1 MISAAP
7 IHDRHPEVP
16 ASSRA
21 SKDERPLSLPLA
33 PRAAI
38 SGPPPFEA
46 RPKGLA
52 PQGDGG
58 SELLSAAV
66 GMRRREFIT
75 LLGGAAAV
83 WPQALLAQRMDR
95 VRRIGILANEPWPPL
110 DGLRDGLRGLGY
122 IDGQNLNLLYRYAEG
137 EAERFAPL
145 VAELVQL
152 PVDVIVTW
160 GTPPSLAAKA
170 ATRAIPI
177 IMTSG
182 DPIAVGLVPGLAY
195 PGGNVTGLSTLA
207 AELEGKRLELMREL
221 LPRFSRVA
229 VLSNPT
235 NPYCAVA
242 VESARRGAMALGVQL
257 DVVNVAGEREL
268 DGAFLTLNRMQPDAI
283 LVVADP
289 FLASQQARIA
299 AFLVKSRLPSIYTYR
314 EQVVAGGL
322 ISYATNY
329 HELFRRV
336 AVLTDR
342 ILKGA
347 KPGDLPVEQPTK
359 FELVINLK
367 TAKAIGLEIPPMLLA
382 RADEVIE

>member
-1 MISAAP
+1 ML
-7 IHDRHPEVP
+7 DV
-16 ASSRA
+16 
-21 SKDERPLSLPLA
+21 
-33 PRAAI
+33 
-38 SGPPPFEA
+38 
-46 RPKGLA
+46 
-52 PQGDGG
+52 
-58 SELLSAAV
+58 
-66 GMRRREFIT
+66 RRREFIT
-75 LLGGAAAV
+75 MLGSAAAA
-83 WPQALLAQRMDR
+83 WPMAVFAQRIDK
-95 VRRIGILANEPWPPL
+95 VRRIGIIANEPWPPL

-122 IDGQNLNLLYRYAEG
+122 IDGKNIDLLYRYAEG
-137 EAERFAPL
+137 QAERYAAL
-145 VAELVQL
+145 AAELVSL
-152 PVDVIVTW
+152 PVDVIITW

-170 ATRAIPI
+170 ATDVIPI

-195 PGGNVTGLSTLA
+195 PGGNVTGLSSLA
-207 AELEGKRLELMREL
+207 AELEGKRLELMSEL
-221 LPRFSRVA
+221 LPGLSHVA

-242 VESARRGAMALGVQL
+242 VESARQAATALHVRL
-257 DVVNVAGEREL
+257 DIVNVEGEREL
-268 DGAFLTLNRMQPDAI
+268 GGALLALHRMQPNAL

-299 AFLVKSRLPSIYTYR
+299 AVLVESRLPSIYTYR

-329 HELFRRV
+329 YELFRRA
-336 AVLTDR
+336 AVLTDK

-367 TAKAIGLEIPPMLLA
+367 TAKAIGLKISPMLVA

>member
-1 MISAAP
+1 MKIS
-7 IHDRHPEVP
+7 
-16 ASSRA
+16 
-21 SKDERPLSLPLA
+21 L
-33 PRAAI
+33 
-38 SGPPPFEA
+38 
-46 RPKGLA
+46 KGI
-52 PQGDGG
+52 
-58 SELLSAAV
+58 
-66 GMRRREFIT
+66 GMKRRELIA
-75 LLGGAAAV
+75 LLGGAAAA
-83 WPQALLAQRMDR
+83 WPMAVFAQRMDK

-122 IDGQNLNLLYRYAEG
+122 IDGQNIDLLYRYAEG
-137 EAERFAPL
+137 QAERYVAL
-145 VAELVQL
+145 AAELVSL

-170 ATRAIPI
+170 ATGVIPI

-195 PGGNVTGLSTLA
+195 PGGNVTGLSSLA
-207 AELEGKRLELMREL
+207 AELEGKRLELMSEL
-221 LPRFSRVA
+221 LPGFSQVA

-235 NPYCAVA
+235 NPYCTVA
-242 VESARRGAMALGVQL
+242 VESARQASMALHVRL

-268 DGAFLTLNRMQPDAI
+268 DGALLTLHRMQPNAL

-299 AFLVKSRLPSIYTYR
+299 AFLVESRLPSIYTYR

-329 HELFRRV
+329 YELFRRA
-336 AVLTDR
+336 AVLTDK

-367 TAKAIGLEIPPMLLA
+367 TAKAIGLEISPMLVA

>member
-1 MISAAP
+1 MK
-7 IHDRHPEVP
+7 R
-16 ASSRA
+16 R
-21 SKDERPLSLPLA
+21 
-33 PRAAI
+33 
-38 SGPPPFEA
+38 
-46 RPKGLA
+46 
-52 PQGDGG
+52 
-58 SELLSAAV
+58 ELL
-66 GMRRREFIT
+66 T
-75 LLGGAAAV
+75 LLGGTAA
-83 WPQALLAQRMDR
+83 WPQVLFAQRMDK
-95 VRRIGILANEPWPPL
+95 VRRVGVLANEPWPPL

-182 DPIAVGLVPGLAY
+182 DPGLAY

-257 DVVNVAGEREL
+257 DVVTVAGEREL
-268 DGAFLTLNRMQPDAI
+268 DGAFLTLNRMQPDAV

-299 AFLVKSRLPSIYTYR
+299 AFLVESRLPSIYTYR

>member
-1 MISAAP
+1 
-7 IHDRHPEVP
+7 
-16 ASSRA
+16 
-21 SKDERPLSLPLA
+21 
-33 PRAAI
+33 
-38 SGPPPFEA
+38 
-46 RPKGLA
+46 
-52 PQGDGG
+52 
-58 SELLSAAV
+58 
-66 GMRRREFIT
+66 MRRRQFIT
-75 LLGGAAAV
+75 LLGGAAA
-83 WPQALLAQRMDR
+83 WPLAALAQQPER
-95 VRRIGILANEPWPPL
+95 VRRIGIIANEPWPPL

-122 IDGQNLNLLYRYAEG
+122 VDGKNIDLLYRYAEG
-137 EAERFAPL
+137 QAERYAAL
-145 VAELVQL
+145 AAELVSL

-170 ATRAIPI
+170 ATDVIPI

-195 PGGNVTGLSTLA
+195 PGGNVTGLSSLA
-207 AELEGKRLELMREL
+207 AELEGKRLELMSEL
-221 LPRFSRVA
+221 LPGLSHVA

-242 VESARRGAMALGVQL
+242 VESARRAATALHVRL
-257 DVVNVAGEREL
+257 DIVDVEGEREL
-268 DGAFLTLNRMQPDAI
+268 GGALLTLHRMQPNAL

-299 AFLVKSRLPSIYTYR
+299 AVLVQSRLPSIYTYR

-329 HELFRRV
+329 YELFRRA
-336 AVLTDR
+336 AVLTDK

-367 TAKAIGLEIPPMLLA
+367 TAKAIGLEISPMLVA